1 MNDFPLW
8 RVEGRKFILTDFG
21 KETLIQ
27 DYNLGYTQL
36 KLCKKFNVS
45 EDVIRRWMQENNI
58 ATRTRKYSLNENYF
72 AKIGSPECAYWVGF
86 LSADGYISGRGE
98 LTLELQERDR
108 GHVEKFK
115 KAIGSSAPIRT
126 IKCGEF
132 KQFTHHR
139 IYVRSKKMV
148 ADLNIYN
155 IVPNKS
161 LIFVPKNI
169 PENLFKYWI
178 VGYMDGDG
186 CILLSKGRIKISF
199 TGTYETLSII
209 KEFFQSNNQLRK
221 EHRCENN
228 TYSFT
233 LEVAKSEQFLSKIN
247 YKNLPFALERKKAL
261 LPLLFSNE

>member
-8 RVEGRKFILTDFG
+8 KIEGQKFILTDFG
-21 KETLIQ
+21 KEILIQ

-36 KLCKKFNVS
+36 KLCRKFGVS

-72 AKIGSPECAYWVGF
+72 VKINSPECAYWVGF
-86 LSADGYISGRGE
+86 LSADGWISKRGE
-98 LTLELQERDR
+98 LTLELQEQDYD
-108 GHVEKFK
+108 HVEKFK
-115 KAIGSSAPIRT
+115 KAIGSSAPIR
-126 IKCGEF
+126 IVKCGEF
-132 KQFTHHR
+132 KQFAHYR
-139 IYVRSKKMV
+139 IYIRNKKMA
-148 ADLNIYN
+148 ADLNTYN

-169 PENLFKYWI
+169 PKDLFKYWVI
-178 VGYMDGDG
+178 GYMDGNG
-186 CILLSKGRIKISF
+186 CVFLSKNRIKISF

-209 KEFFQSNNQLRK
+209 KKFFQSNSQIGK

-233 LEVAKSEQFLSKIN
+233 LEVTKSEHFLSEIN